1 MDVNKLCFGCMK
13 EKETPGQR
21 CPYCGFDLNE
31 YMQKCSARALRPGTI
46 LNGQYLVGKVLG
58 EGGFGITYLAYDL
71 NLRLPVAIKEY
82 FPVGLAVRDISEKK
96 TDRISAFSGEKQT
109 FYEKG
114 LESFT
119 EEARSLIRFRRD
131 DGIVQV
137 NTFFYEN
144 GTAYM
149 VMEYIRGKSL
159 KQYLQEKNAPLSE
172 RETMEIMRPVL
183 EELEKVHETGI
194 IHRDISPDN
203 IMLGEDG
210 NVYLIDFGAARMI
223 TGAETRSLEVVLKPG
238 YTPFEQYHSRGKMG
252 PWTDVYAVCATM
264 YRMLSGKVPQ
274 EALSRLEEDEV
285 EPLWKLA
292 ERKEILPVSKRLSL
306 VIEKGMSLK
315 REDRYP
321 GINELLKDL
330 TEKEKAVEKSVAS
343 EKKQKAGK
351 VKEEKTRTG
360 KVEKKHSRK
369 KYLIVGGTA
378 AVLLIFVSGFGML
391 SHPELFRSAEKCY
404 ELGCEYYEK
413 EDYQKAYKLLKK
425 AADAGNTD
433 AQYQLGNCYYE
444 GTGVEQNAETAV
456 ELYEKAADAGN
467 VDALCQIGKCYFDGT
482 GVEKNQEIAI
492 ELYEKAAEAGNA
504 EAQYQ
509 FGNCYY
515 EGTGVKRNAE
525 TAVELYKK
533 AADAGNVDAQCQLG
547 KCYFDGTGVEKN
559 QEIAIELYEK
569 AAEAGNAEALY
580 YLERCYF
587 GAGLERNK
595 ETAIELFEKSAAQE
609 NADALYQ
616 LGNSYYFGNGVVV
629 NKKKAVELYKKAAD
643 LGNASA
649 QFFLGNCYRFGIG
662 VKQDFE
668 MAKKYLE
675 KAAIQGNSNA
685 KRILELM
692 D

>member
-13 EKETPGQR
+13 EKENPGQR
-21 CPYCGFDLNE
+21 CSYCGFDLNE

-58 EGGFGITYLAYDL
+58 EGGFGVTYLAYDL

-315 REDRYP
+315 REDRYQSLREVLEKLKGKAGTAEDKKLDDRQSQDK
-321 GINELLKDL
+321 GIKNRCVETEQ
-330 TEKEKAVEKSVAS
+330 TEKKMDA
-343 EKKQKAGK
+343 
-351 VKEEKTRTG
+351 EESPEDSDEEERTDI
-360 KVEKKHSRK
+360 R
-369 KYLIVGGTA
+369 I
-378 AVLLIFVSGFGML
+378 
-391 SHPELFRSAEKCY
+391 
-404 ELGCEYYEK
+404 
-413 EDYQKAYKLLKK
+413 
-425 AADAGNTD
+425 
-433 AQYQLGNCYYE
+433 
-444 GTGVEQNAETAV
+444 
-456 ELYEKAADAGN
+456 
-467 VDALCQIGKCYFDGT
+467 
-482 GVEKNQEIAI
+482 
-492 ELYEKAAEAGNA
+492 
-504 EAQYQ
+504 
-509 FGNCYY
+509 
-515 EGTGVKRNAE
+515 
-525 TAVELYKK
+525 
-533 AADAGNVDAQCQLG
+533 
-547 KCYFDGTGVEKN
+547 
-559 QEIAIELYEK
+559 
-569 AAEAGNAEALY
+569 
-580 YLERCYF
+580 
-587 GAGLERNK
+587 
-595 ETAIELFEKSAAQE
+595 
-609 NADALYQ
+609 
-616 LGNSYYFGNGVVV
+616 
-629 NKKKAVELYKKAAD
+629 D
-643 LGNASA
+643 LWPS
-649 QFFLGNCYRFGIG
+649 FLGAILISILLVLALMFLSILLGGKIG
-662 VKQDFE
+662 
-668 MAKKYLE
+668 
-675 KAAIQGNSNA
+675 
-685 KRILELM
+685 
-692 D
+692 

>member
-13 EKETPGQR
+13 EKENPGQR

-315 REDRYP
+315 REDRYQSLREVLEKLKGKAGTAEDKKLDDRQSQDK
-321 GINELLKDL
+321 GIKNRCVETEQ
-330 TEKEKAVEKSVAS
+330 TEKKMDA
-343 EKKQKAGK
+343 
-351 VKEEKTRTG
+351 EESPEDSDEEERTDI
-360 KVEKKHSRK
+360 R
-369 KYLIVGGTA
+369 I
-378 AVLLIFVSGFGML
+378 
-391 SHPELFRSAEKCY
+391 
-404 ELGCEYYEK
+404 
-413 EDYQKAYKLLKK
+413 
-425 AADAGNTD
+425 
-433 AQYQLGNCYYE
+433 
-444 GTGVEQNAETAV
+444 
-456 ELYEKAADAGN
+456 
-467 VDALCQIGKCYFDGT
+467 
-482 GVEKNQEIAI
+482 
-492 ELYEKAAEAGNA
+492 
-504 EAQYQ
+504 
-509 FGNCYY
+509 
-515 EGTGVKRNAE
+515 
-525 TAVELYKK
+525 
-533 AADAGNVDAQCQLG
+533 
-547 KCYFDGTGVEKN
+547 
-559 QEIAIELYEK
+559 
-569 AAEAGNAEALY
+569 
-580 YLERCYF
+580 
-587 GAGLERNK
+587 
-595 ETAIELFEKSAAQE
+595 
-609 NADALYQ
+609 
-616 LGNSYYFGNGVVV
+616 
-629 NKKKAVELYKKAAD
+629 D
-643 LGNASA
+643 LWPS
-649 QFFLGNCYRFGIG
+649 FLGAILISILLVLALMFLSILLGGKIG
-662 VKQDFE
+662 
-668 MAKKYLE
+668 
-675 KAAIQGNSNA
+675 
-685 KRILELM
+685 
-692 D
+692 

>member
-13 EKETPGQR
+13 EKENPGQR
-21 CPYCGFDLNE
+21 CSYCGFDLNE

-58 EGGFGITYLAYDL
+58 EGGFGVTYLAYDL

-343 EKKQKAGK
+343 EKKQKEEK
-351 VKEEKTRTG
+351 VKEEKIHKERHKE

-369 KYLIVGGTA
+369 KYLIAGGTA
-378 AVLLIFVSGFGML
+378 AVLLIFVSGFGMW

-444 GTGVEQNAETAV
+444 GTGVEQNTET
-456 ELYEKAADAGN
+456 
-467 VDALCQIGKCYFDGT
+467 
-482 GVEKNQEIAI
+482 AI
-492 ELYEKAAEAGNA
+492 ELYEEAAEEGNEDARNSLSEICYSLGNIYYDKTDYEKAVEWYKKASDAGNA
-504 EAQYQ
+504 DAQYYL
-509 FGNCYY
+509 GRCYY
-515 EGTGVKRNAE
+515 TGTGVDRN
-525 TAVELYKK
+525 T
-533 AADAGNVDAQCQLG
+533 
-547 KCYFDGTGVEKN
+547 
-559 QEIAIELYEK
+559 
-569 AAEAGNAEALY
+569 
-580 YLERCYF
+580 
-587 GAGLERNK
+587 

-616 LGNSYYFGNGVVV
+616 LGYRYYSGNGVEV
-629 NKKKAVELYKKAAD
+629 NRKKALELFKKAAD

-649 QFFLGNCYRFGIG
+649 QLFLGNCYRFGIG

-675 KAAIQGNSNA
+675 KAAIQGKSNA
-685 KRILELM
+685 KRTLELM

>member
-13 EKETPGQR
+13 ENENPGQR
-21 CPYCGFDLNE
+21 CSHCRFDIKEYLNT
-31 YMQKCSARALRPGTI
+31 CSARALRPGTI

-58 EGGFGITYLAYDL
+58 EGGFGITYLAMDL
-71 NLRLPVAIKEY
+71 NLEIPVAIKEY
-82 FPVGLAVRDISEKK
+82 FPAGLAVRDASERRI
-96 TDRISAFSGEKQT
+96 TRISVLSGEKSEYYQQ
-109 FYEKG
+109 G
-114 LESFT
+114 LERFT
-119 EEARSLIRFRRD
+119 EEAKSLIRFRFEE
-131 DGIVQV
+131 GIVQV
-137 NTFFYEN
+137 STLFYEN

-149 VMEYIRGKSL
+149 VMEYIHGKSL
-159 KQYLQEKNAPLSE
+159 KQYLQEKNAPLTE
-172 RETMEIMRPVL
+172 AETFRIMMPIL
-183 EELEKVHETGI
+183 KMLEKVHEAGI

-203 IMLGEDG
+203 IMLGENG
-210 NVYLIDFGAARMI
+210 KVYLIDFGAARMI

-343 EKKQKAGK
+343 EKKQKEEK
-351 VKEEKTRTG
+351 VKEEKIHKERHKE

-369 KYLIVGGTA
+369 KYLIAGGTA
-378 AVLLIFVSGFGML
+378 AVLLIFVSGFGMW

-444 GTGVEQNAETAV
+444 GTGVEQNTET
-456 ELYEKAADAGN
+456 
-467 VDALCQIGKCYFDGT
+467 
-482 GVEKNQEIAI
+482 AI
-492 ELYEKAAEAGNA
+492 ELYEEAAEEGNEDARNSLSEICYSLGNIYYDKTDYEKAVEWYKKASDAGNA
-504 EAQYQ
+504 DAQYYL
-509 FGNCYY
+509 GRCYY
-515 EGTGVKRNAE
+515 TGTGVDRN
-525 TAVELYKK
+525 T
-533 AADAGNVDAQCQLG
+533 
-547 KCYFDGTGVEKN
+547 
-559 QEIAIELYEK
+559 
-569 AAEAGNAEALY
+569 
-580 YLERCYF
+580 
-587 GAGLERNK
+587 

-616 LGNSYYFGNGVVV
+616 LGYRYYSGNGVEV
-629 NKKKAVELYKKAAD
+629 NRKKALELFKKAAD

-649 QFFLGNCYRFGIG
+649 QLFLGNCYRFGIG

-675 KAAIQGNSNA
+675 KAAIQGKSNA
-685 KRILELM
+685 KRTLELM